1 MVRSLQE
8 RFLIQTIS
16 YSLYELY
23 RVLKSDN
30 HLNWCG
36 QILASQKTNP
46 SHDPNAGSADNGMNS
61 YLEDREVLKKMV
73 GIPGVQNSINDM
85 AITGSF

>member
-1 MVRSLQE
+1 M
-8 RFLIQTIS
+8 
-16 YSLYELY
+16 
-23 RVLKSDN
+23 
-30 HLNWCG
+30 HL
-36 QILASQKTNP
+36 
-46 SHDPNAGSADNGMNS
+46 SHDPNAGSVDNGMGS

>member
-1 MVRSLQE
+1 MTTDFIAWT
-8 RFLIQTIS
+8 RFIRKIH
-16 YSLYELY
+16 
-23 RVLKSDN
+23 V
-30 HLNWCG
+30 
-36 QILASQKTNP
+36 
-46 SHDPNAGSADNGMNS
+46 SHDPNAGSVDNGMGS